1 MTTLI
6 GFRIKILEFWWR
18 HMAPPATYVAVKKN
32 QKLLQLKSN
41 RNIPFEKA
49 IIEIIIE
56 LISTV
61 QYLVMW
67 VKRLLLVGETEGE
80 TTGKWVEYLIL
91 NVGLPPIWKANS
103 IKRFER
109 SCVAPSSERNITI
122 IVLFLSDGRPTLDTY
137 QTLHFVFR
145 IGGRCSEAVTS

>member
-1 MTTLI
+1 
-6 GFRIKILEFWWR
+6 
-18 HMAPPATYVAVKKN
+18 MAPPATYVAVKKN

-80 TTGKWVEYLIL
+80 TTGKWVE
-91 NVGLPPIWKANS
+91 LPDT
-103 IKRFER
+103 KRRFTADME
-109 SCVAPSSERNITI
+109 SK
-122 IVLFLSDGRPTLDTY
+122 LY
-137 QTLHFVFR
+137 
-145 IGGRCSEAVTS
+145 